1 MVKNPPAGLPWW
13 FSSKE
18 YACQCLKAGDSGSIP
33 GSERS
38 PGEGNGK
45 PLQYSCLGNS
55 MDTGA
60 WQATV
65 HGGHKELDTTERAC
79 IYPVSWPVIVHGN
92 LLRSLLFQ
100 WYQLYPLSLL
110 ILFESSL
117 CWLITLAK
125 DLSIYCLSSQKYQ
138 FKSWVVFFF

>member
-1 MVKNPPAGLPWW
+1 
-13 FSSKE
+13 
-18 YACQCLKAGDSGSIP
+18 
-33 GSERS
+33 
-38 PGEGNGK
+38 
-45 PLQYSCLGNS
+45 

-79 IYPVSWPVIVHGN
+79 TYPVSWPVIVHGN

-110 ILFESSL
+110 ILFESTL

-138 FKSWVVFFF
+138 FKSWVVFFFNFLSYLFLPNPLLFSPFC